1 MEPACGLN
9 DQLARVQRDGDA
21 FRIARQRI
29 AVVIRGLRLE
39 PAGLIQV
46 VSLHRIEQF
55 GLIGRVKVQ
64 PLAPHDLKQ
73 KAGQRIAVQAGG
85 GDMRGHRSHPQLR
98 WDEIFAVKEQRA
110 EIRPHCLG

>member
-1 MEPACGLN
+1 M
-9 DQLARVQRDGDA
+9 
-21 FRIARQRI
+21 
-29 AVVIRGLRLE
+29 RGLRLE

-46 VSLHRIEQF
+46 VGPRRIKQVR
-55 GLIGRVKVQ
+55 LIGRAKVQ

-110 EIRPHCLG
+110 EIRPHRLG